1 MKTKNLLW
9 FGLGVA
15 IGYVFMKKNWG
26 RKVVEPL
33 ASTVLE
39 ATKEVATDVKDTV
52 VDTAKVTKCEAE
64 WVKFASTAR
73 FASKE
78 GADQAKKEF
87 MATCMAK

>member
-1 MKTKNLLW
+1 MKTNNLLF

-15 IGYVFMKKNWG
+15 IGYVFMKKDWG

-33 ASTVLE
+33 ASTVIE

-64 WVKFASTAR
+64 WVKFSSTRR

-78 GADQAKKEF
+78 AADQAKKTL
-87 MATCMAK
+87 MADCMAK

>member
-26 RKVVEPL
+26 TRVVKPL
-33 ASTVLE
+33 ADTALQ
-39 ATKEVATDVKDTV
+39 ATTDLATDVKDTV

-64 WVKFASTAR
+64 WTKFASTAR

-78 GADQAKKEF
+78 GADQAKKDF

>member
-1 MKTKNLLW
+1 MDSKNLLY
-9 FGLGVA
+9 FGLGLG

-26 RKVVEPL
+26 SKVVEPL

-39 ATKEVATDVKDTV
+39 ATKEVPLDVKDTV

-64 WVKFASTAR
+64 WIQFSSTRR

-78 GADQAKKEF
+78 VADQAKKDY